1 MMALDLNDIRIGV
14 IGLGYVGLP
23 LAVAFA
29 ERFSVI
35 GYDIAKER
43 IDTLRLGVDPTGEV
57 SSAEL
62 ENAKRLEYTDDFS
75 KIADTQFIIV
85 CVPTPVD
92 NHKRPDLT
100 YLLNASKAIGRSL
113 VRGTTIVFESTVY
126 PGCTEHDCVPVIER
140 ESGMRLNEDFWVG
153 YSPERI
159 NPGDKEHSFTTI
171 RKVVSASSPEAL
183 ELVDAVYGSVVTA
196 GTYRTASIQV
206 AEAAKVIENSQR
218 DLNIAFI
225 NELALLFHRL
235 GIDVGEV
242 LEAAG
247 TKWNFLPF
255 KPGLVGGH
263 CIGVDPYYLTHK
275 ALEIGYH
282 PEVILAGRRIN
293 DGMGRFLAGEC
304 IRLLIDAGRPLK
316 GANVLILGLTFK
328 ENVSDIRNTRIVDIV
343 DELQSFG
350 INTVVID
357 PLADPEQAKH
367 EYGIILNSL
376 DATSRCDAAIL
387 GVAHDCFRSIDASLW
402 ETLLEAGAPILDLK
416 GVLNRSD
423 LISAGFRY
431 WRLGTS
437 PQSLPKKRDLS
448 QRGRIEVDVVHVG
461 EKTKSEVD
469 EEPKLI
475 GANKAGIKSG
485 SYRSSFE

>member
-1 MMALDLNDIRIGV
+1 MALNLNDIRIGV

-29 ERFSVI
+29 ERFSVV
-35 GYDIAKER
+35 GYDISKER
-43 IDTLRLGVDPTGEV
+43 IDTLRLGIDPTGEV
-57 SSAEL
+57 SSEEL
-62 ENAKRLEYTDDFS
+62 ENADRLEYTDDFS

-92 NHKRPDLT
+92 VHKRPDLT

-126 PGCTEHDCVPVIER
+126 PGCTEHDCVPVIEN
-140 ESGMRLNEDFWVG
+140 ESGMRLNQDFWVG

-196 GTYRTASIQV
+196 GTFRTASIQV

-235 GIDVGEV
+235 EIDVGEV

-275 ALEIGYH
+275 ALEVGYH

-293 DGMGRFLAGEC
+293 DGMGRFLATEC
-304 IRLLIDAGRPLK
+304 IRLLIEAGRPLK

-343 DELQSFG
+343 DELESFG

-357 PLADPEQAKH
+357 PNADAEQARH
-367 EYGIILNSL
+367 EYGITLSSL
-376 DATSRCDAAIL
+376 DLAKRCDAAIL
-387 GVAHDCFRSIDASLW
+387 GVAHDCFKKIDADRW
-402 ETLLEAGAPILDLK
+402 RELLEAGAPVLDLK
-416 GVLNRSD
+416 GALSRAE
-423 LISAGFRY
+423 LTSAGLRY
-431 WRLGTS
+431 WRLGS
-437 PQSLPKKRDLS
+437 PPQGRNMSCDSSKR
-448 QRGRIEVDVVHVG
+448 RRIEIDVLHLG
-461 EKTKSEVD
+461 DKSESEVD
-469 EEPKLI
+469 ENPKMI
-475 GANKAGIKSG
+475 GASTRGRKSG
-485 SYRSSFE
+485 SYRSNIE